1 MLVSIVL
8 TSSFP
13 EAVAIKREITGAVDT
28 RVEESERNA
37 ARLEPVERRMEEERK
52 KVFRIFC
59 FLKTSK

>member
-37 ARLEPVERRMEEERK
+37 ARLEPVERRREEEEES
-52 KVFRIFC
+52 V
-59 FLKTSK
+59 